1 MRRPERSEML
11 DTVVVGAGQA
21 GLALGYYLQRAGHRF
36 VLVDAHARVGDSW
49 RRRWDSLTLFT
60 PRRYDALPGLA
71 MPGDPNGHPGKDE
84 VADYLDG
91 YAAHFGLPVR
101 LDSPV
106 TSVRARPGGFTVQT
120 PTGSFV
126 SRNVVV
132 AAGAFH
138 TPFVPDFAANLAP
151 EVVQLHSSAY
161 QRPAQVPAGD
171 VVVVGGGNTGV
182 QIAEELAAHGRRVTL
197 SAPTLGP
204 ALPQRVLGRDI
215 FWWFDRL
222 GTMRL
227 APDHPVGRRIRAQN
241 PIIGTDVDR
250 LLRVVRRA
258 ERVVAAQGAELL
270 MADGARYRAE
280 AVIWATGFRPAYP
293 WLHVPV
299 LDPRGVPVHRH
310 GETAWPGLY
319 FLGLPWQRSRGSAL
333 LGWVGRDAADLA
345 ARLGPP
351 ASRFWPGA
359 AVTALEAGE
368 ACVTP

>member
-1 MRRPERSEML
+1 MRQPERSDVL

-21 GLALGYYLQRAGHRF
+21 GLALGYYLKQAGHRF

-60 PRRYDALPGLA
+60 PRRYDALPGLD
-71 MPGDPNGHPGKDE
+71 MPGDPDGHPGKDE
-84 VADYLDG
+84 VADYLEG
-91 YAAHFGLPVR
+91 YAVHLDLPVR

-106 TSVRARPGGFTVQT
+106 TSVRAQPYGFIIET
-120 PTGSFV
+120 PTETFA

-132 AAGAFH
+132 ATGPFH
-138 TPFVPDFAANLAP
+138 TPFVPDVAAKLAP
-151 EVVQLHSSAY
+151 EVVQIHSTAY
-161 QRPAQVPAGD
+161 QRPAQVPDGE

-204 ALPQRVLGRDI
+204 VLPQRLLGRDI

-227 APDHPVGRRIRAQN
+227 GPDHPIGRRIRAKN

-250 LLRVVRRA
+250 LLRTVRRA
-258 ERVVAAQGAELL
+258 ERVVDAQGDQLL
-270 MADGARYRAE
+270 MADGAQFRAD
-280 AVIWATGFRPAYP
+280 AVIWATGFRPYYP

-299 LDPRGVPVHRH
+299 LDAHGAPVHHH

-319 FLGLPWQRSRGSAL
+319 FLGLSWQRSRGSAL
-333 LGWVGRDAADLA
+333 LGWVRYDAADLA
-345 ARLGPP
+345 VRLGKP
-351 ASRFWPGA
+351 APRTQRTG
-359 AVTALEAGE
+359 
-368 ACVTP
+368 TPIVPARPS